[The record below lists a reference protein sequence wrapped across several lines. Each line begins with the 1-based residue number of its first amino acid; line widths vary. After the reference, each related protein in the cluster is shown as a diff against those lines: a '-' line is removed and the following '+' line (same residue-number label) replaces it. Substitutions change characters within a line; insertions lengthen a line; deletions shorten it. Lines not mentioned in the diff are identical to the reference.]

1 MCMFVYGGA
10 GLLVYVTTTLGDG
23 TEAEQ
28 DSEPV
33 LWGSSGSSGVYFTS
47 IREWNGM
54 ECIVEWKGNFP
65 FLFHGYPHPPRLRWF
80 PRRRDLIKRKK
91 RANLLST
98 SETIIFL

>member
-1 MCMFVYGGA
+1 MCVHIHICVCGGA

-33 LWGSSGSSGVYFTS
+33 LWGSLGSSGVYFPS

-54 ECIVEWKGNFP
+54 HCGVEGEFSILIPWLPSFSKTEVVP
-65 FLFHGYPHPPRLRWF
+65 KEKRL
-80 PRRRDLIKRKK
+80 
-91 RANLLST
+91 N
-98 SETIIFL
+98 